1 VKKLITISLL
11 IAGTVALSQDL
22 TGDQIIQRVN
32 EKLNTDM
39 SHSKIQ
45 MTTTTTEGNERIFVY
60 ESWSKDEG
68 EKTLIRYEEP
78 RRIQDQAVL
87 MLNNAEDIWMYFPR
101 TERVRKMATH
111 AKKQNMQGSDF
122 TYEDMGG
129 GDSFVEDFRARLLTE
144 ESREGYD
151 CYKLELKRIKSADV
165 SYSRIIMWVIKDN
178 YIPIVIDY
186 YSEDD
191 SDLRVK
197 RLSQKDIQ
205 KIQGI
210 PTAMTSVMNDLID
223 NTSTTMKI
231 MEIEYDVSL
240 SDKMFTERELKQ

>member
-1 VKKLITISLL
+1 MKQLLTICLL
-11 IAGTVALSQDL
+11 IAGTVALGQDL

-39 SHSKIQ
+39 SHSIVQ
-45 MTTTTTEGNERIFVY
+45 MTTTTTEDNERTFVY

-68 EKTLIRYEEP
+68 EKSLIRYQEP
-78 RRIQDQAVL
+78 RRIQGQAVL

-101 TERVRKMATH
+101 TDRVRKMATH

-129 GDSFVEDFRARLLTE
+129 GDSFVEDFSANLLTQ
-144 ESREGYD
+144 ESMEGYE
-151 CYKLELKRIKSADV
+151 CYKLELIRKEGADI
-165 SYSRIIMWVIKDN
+165 SYSRIVMWVIQDN
-178 YIPIVIDY
+178 YIPVVIDY

-191 SDLRVK
+191 PDLRIK
-197 RLSQKDIQ
+197 RLVQKDI
-205 KIQGI
+205 KTIDGI

-223 NTSTTMKI
+223 NTSTSMKI
-231 MEIEYDVSL
+231 QEIEYDISL
-240 SDKMFTERELKQ
+240 NDAMFTERELKQ

>member
-1 VKKLITISLL
+1 VKQLLTICLL
-11 IAGTVALSQDL
+11 IAGTVALGQDL

-39 SHSKIQ
+39 SHSIVQ
-45 MTTTTTEGNERIFVY
+45 MTTTTTEDNERTFVY

-68 EKTLIRYEEP
+68 EKSLIRYQEP
-78 RRIQDQAVL
+78 RRIQGQAVL

-101 TERVRKMATH
+101 TDRVRKMATH

-129 GDSFVEDFRARLLTE
+129 GDSFVEDFSANLLTQ
-144 ESREGYD
+144 ESMEGYE
-151 CYKLELKRIKSADV
+151 CYKLELIRKEGADI
-165 SYSRIIMWVIKDN
+165 SYSRIVMWVIQDN
-178 YIPIVIDY
+178 YIPVVIDY

-191 SDLRVK
+191 PDLRIK
-197 RLSQKDIQ
+197 RLVQKDI
-205 KIQGI
+205 KTIDGI

-223 NTSTTMKI
+223 NTSTSMKI
-231 MEIEYDVSL
+231 QEIEYDISL
-240 SDKMFTERELKQ
+240 NDAMFTERELKQ